1 MPRRD
6 SYPDD
11 DTVPVIVPRS
21 DRRLVPTPPE
31 RVRKLRERLAAL
43 LARMRVNEPAS
54 SVPPGPDGFAT
65 RVAAAACTLCKGWCC
80 KNGDDDGF
88 LDEATLARVWPDM
101 TADAIVRMYVALVP
115 DIGYAGSCI
124 FHGERGC
131 TLPRDSRSNVCNVYF
146 CGGLHAFI
154 QSSEKAGPTIVI
166 AGELDSM
173 RLSPVLV
180 P

>member
-21 DRRLVPTPPE
+21 DRGPVPTPPQ
-31 RVRKLRERLAAL
+31 RVENLRKRLAAL
-43 LARMRVNEPAS
+43 LTRMRANEPAS
-54 SVPPGPDGFAT
+54 SVRPGPDGFAA
-65 RVAAAACTLCKGWCC
+65 RVATTACTLCKGWCC
-80 KNGDDDGF
+80 KYGDDDGF

-101 TADAIVRMYVALVP
+101 TVDAIVHMYVGRVP
-115 DIGYAGSCI
+115 DMGYEGSCI
-124 FHGERGC
+124 FHGEKGY
-131 TLPRDSRSNVCNVYF
+131 TLPRDLRSNVCNVYF
-146 CGGLHAFI
+146 CGDLHAFI
-154 QSSEKAGPTIVI
+154 QSDEKAGPTIVI

-173 RLSPVLV
+173 RLSPILV

>member
-1 MPRRD
+1 
-6 SYPDD
+6 
-11 DTVPVIVPRS
+11 
-21 DRRLVPTPPE
+21 
-31 RVRKLRERLAAL
+31 
-43 LARMRVNEPAS
+43 
-54 SVPPGPDGFAT
+54 
-65 RVAAAACTLCKGWCC
+65 VAAAACTLCKGWCC

-101 TADAIVRMYVALVP
+101 TADAIIHMYAALVP

-124 FHGERGC
+124 FHGEKGC

-146 CGGLHAFI
+146 CDGLRAFI
-154 QSSEKAGPTIVI
+154 QSDEKAGPTIVI